1 MQRELLVMVSL
12 QIQRKHY
19 KLVKNTMQFI
29 INRIDAGE
37 NSNFSTDAQCRWK
50 LGSQSADASE
60 RGAVVPLSFFK

>member
-1 MQRELLVMVSL
+1 MVSL

-37 NSNFSTDAQCRWK
+37 NSNFSTDAQARNARKSIRRCVREGG
-50 LGSQSADASE
+50 GSP
-60 RGAVVPLSFFK
+60 PLIFQVRIYNGQR